1 MLDGRRVCPNLKAA
15 DTNTFADAG
24 FTVLEAGKK
33 IIEVKMCGTYN
44 YMTKI
49 DLKA

>member
-1 MLDGRRVCPNLKAA
+1 MFDGRRVCPNLKAA

-24 FTVLEAGKK
+24 FTVLETGIK
-33 IIEVKMCGTYN
+33 IEVKMWRTYN